1 MAQSRVAQ
9 SGGLDWRA
17 EERAR
22 FFMGIAVSARQGRDR
37 RLC

>member
-1 MAQSRVAQ
+1 MEAMVTSAD
-9 SGGLDWRA
+9 LDWRA